1 MTIDFTPRDYKDIV
15 LAPRSQQQLDDIV
28 SNKNPFPR
36 NGVSGLVLFG
46 PNGTGKSALAKLLP
60 DPIEQARYQQ
70 NAFSPRHEIVMAGNN
85 GASLIQSLQETAS
98 NVSLNWGLQYI
109 ILDEVDL
116 LGEAAM
122 KSLKGVMD
130 TKNVVFIMTTNNVS
144 AIESGVA
151 DRSHFIDMTAP
162 PPSCWLPRC
171 YDVLKAYRVAKLPTD
186 DFLLKMIER
195 CNGSARKI
203 VTQMEMLA
211 ATLPKLPLPAPVPV
225 SAPVSAP

>member
-1 MTIDFTPRDYKDIV
+1 MFIDFTPRDYKDIV
-15 LAPRSQQQLDDIV
+15 LSPRSQQELDDII
-28 SNKNPFPR
+28 NNTNPFPR
-36 NGVSGLVLFG
+36 HGVSGLVLYG

-60 DPIEQARYQQ
+60 NPIEQARFQQ
-70 NAFSPRHEIVMAGNN
+70 NVFSPRHEIVMAGNN
-85 GASLIQSLQETAS
+85 GASLIQSLWETAT

-116 LGEAAM
+116 LGEGAM

-171 YDVLKAYRVAKLPTD
+171 YRVFNAYRVAKLPANYH
-186 DFLLKMIER
+186 LLQMIEK

-203 VTQMEMLA
+203 ITQMEMLA
-211 ATLPKLPLPAPVPV
+211 QTLPKLPAPTTP
-225 SAPVSAP
+225 

>member
-1 MTIDFTPRDYKDIV
+1 MTIDFTPRDYKEIV
-15 LAPRSQQQLDDIV
+15 LKPQSQQLIDDIV
-28 SNKNPFPR
+28 SNKIPFPK
-36 NGVSGLVLFG
+36 NGLSGLVLYG

-60 DPIEQARYQQ
+60 NPIEQARFQQ
-70 NAFSPRHEIVMAGNN
+70 NAFSPRHEIVRTGNN
-85 GASLIQSLQETAS
+85 GASLIDSIQSTVS

-116 LGEAAM
+116 LGEASM

-130 TKNVVFIMTTNNVS
+130 TENAVFIMTTNNIS

-171 YDVLKAYRVAKLPTD
+171 YEVFKAYRVANPPPSTNLLP
-186 DFLLKMIER
+186 MIAK
-195 CNGSARKI
+195 CNGSARQI
-203 VTQMEMLA
+203 ITQMEMLA
-211 ATLPKLPLPAPVPV
+211 ANLPQLPPPAPGPV
-225 SAPVSAP
+225 STP